1 MTKRP
6 RRNHRPAFK
15 AKVALAAIKGEKTL
29 AELAEQFDVHPNQIT
44 TWRSQLLEGAAGG
57 LWRRYKTR
65 FKCARDRRENTA
77 RQDRGVDA
85 GTRFF
90 VRSARESRTFAER
103 KAMIDRNDDLLVTR
117 QAKVLGIS
125 RGSVYYLPRTVS
137 TGDLALMRRIDE
149 LHLDYPFAGRPH
161 A

>member
-1 MTKRP
+1 MTKRL
-6 RRNHRPAFK
+6 RRNHSPAFK

-29 AELAEQFDVHPNQIT
+29 AELAEQFDGTSKPDHD
-44 TWRSQLLEGAAGG
+44 LEIAASRKGCRG
-57 LWRRYKTR
+57 LWRRDETR
-65 FKCARDRRENTA
+65 FKSARDRCENAA

-103 KAMIDRNDDLLVTR
+103 KAMIDRNDDLPMSR

-125 RGSVYYLPRTVS
+125 RGSVYYLPRPVS
-137 TGDLALMRRIDE
+137 ADDLALMRRIDE
-149 LHLDYPFAGRPH
+149 LHLDYPF
-161 A
+161 